1 MIELV
6 LLAAT
11 ILLVLMVENKRR
23 EKTYK
28 FFYKL
33 PYPFWIP
40 IIGNSYI
47 FVKRNILKVLQ
58 KTYKIYGDS
67 YILYIPH
74 RTYFSSIPEEIKIIL
89 NNPHCLNKSKEYHHL
104 EIILPNT
111 VFLVKAQ
118 RWRKLRK
125 ILSKSFKPSIL
136 DLFTDTF
143 YEKSCVLVD
152 ILKKDNEQDICYLF
166 QKLTLDNFS
175 EATLGVKSTILQDEK
190 EHIFVTGVKEIQRL
204 AFNRIGNLI
213 KMNDFLFSCMRDCK
227 DIKYYI
233 NALYRHISKIMAEK
247 RVLMANENDAML
259 NTSKLPILDLLLQV
273 SEKEELT
280 NEYIEE
286 EMVLF
291 AAAATDTTAYSMAF
305 TCFMLALH
313 PEIQEKVYQEVMSV
327 CGNQEIETSNLND
340 LKYTEMVISEAQRLF
355 PVIPMIGR
363 TNTVDI
369 DLGDKIIPANTN
381 ITLNYM
387 ALHRNPKYYTDPLVF
402 NPNRFLPEEIAKRP
416 PYTFLPF
423 SAGPRNCIGMKY
435 ALMVMKTSI
444 ANIVRHFYLTTS
456 HKSFEEIDVESSAV
470 LMPITP
476 LDIKYTERE
485 IN

>member
-6 LLAAT
+6 LLAVT
-11 ILLVLMVENKRR
+11 ILVVLMVQNKRK
-23 EKTYK
+23 EKAYK
-28 FFYKL
+28 NFYKL
-33 PYPFWIP
+33 PHPFWIP
-40 IIGNSYI
+40 IIGNAYLM
-47 FVKRNILKVLQ
+47 VQRNLLKAVQ
-58 KTYKIYGDS
+58 KTHKIYGDS
-67 YILYIPH
+67 YLFYFPH
-74 RTYFSSIPEEIKIIL
+74 RTYFSTIPEEIKIIL
-89 NNPHCLNKSKEYHHL
+89 NHPHCLNKSKEYNHL
-104 EIILPNT
+104 QIIMPNT

-136 DLFTDTF
+136 DLFTDIF

-152 ILKKDNEQDICYLF
+152 LLKKDNSQDICYLF

-190 EHIFVTGVKEIQRL
+190 EHIFVTGVKEVQRL
-204 AFNRIGNLI
+204 AFNRIGNVI
-213 KMNDFLFSCMRDCK
+213 KMNDFLFSFMEDCQT
-227 DIKYYI
+227 IKYYM
-233 NALYRHISKIMAEK
+233 NGLYKHIGKIMTEK

-259 NTSKLPILDLLLQV
+259 NISKLPFLDLLLQV

-313 PEIQEKVYQEVMSV
+313 PDIQEKLYQEVISV
-327 CGNQEIETSNLND
+327 CGYKEIGTSNLND
-340 LKYTEMVISEAQRLF
+340 LKYLEMVISETQRLF
-355 PVIPMIGR
+355 PVIPLIGR

-381 ITLNYM
+381 IALNYM
-387 ALHRNPKYYTDPLVF
+387 ALHRHPKYYTDPLVF

-444 ANIVRHFYLTTS
+444 ANIVRNFHLTTS

-470 LMPITP
+470 MMPITP
-476 LDIKYTERE
+476 LDVKYTERQK
-485 IN
+485 